1 MRNDDRI
8 RLQHML
14 DAANEAL
21 GFIQGKQRSD
31 LDVDLDVVWSTVTR
45 DLPSLKIALEKIL

>member
-1 MRNDDRI
+1 VSSMRNDDRI

-21 GFIQGKQRSD
+21 SFVRARVRGD
-31 LDVDLDVVWSTVTR
+31 LDNNLRLVLSLVRASKVVSRHLT
-45 DLPSLKIALEKIL
+45 